1 MLCTRCPYIGG
12 DYRFCW
18 IIFDTTIFVKFG
30 GWLSLI
36 YDQNKYNYS
45 NVLTRVYNFF
55 YNWFDID
62 MLSLFW
68 YHKQDIFWKLEIW
81 NRTDLTSV
89 SFWNLADERFSRSL
103 KCICIRMKRFVF
115 MCNLKVN
122 LLIQLMF
129 VINLLLFLCYYFLKN
144 DKNNNF
150 FSSF

>member
-18 IIFDTTIFVKFG
+18 VIFYTTIFVKFG

-36 YDQNKYNYS
+36 YDQNEYNYS

-55 YNWFDID
+55 DYWFDID

-68 YHKQDIFWKLEIW
+68 YHKRDVFWKLEIW

-89 SFWNLADERFSRSL
+89 SFWDLANELFSRSL

-115 MCNLKVN
+115 MCNSKVN
-122 LLIQLMF
+122 LLIQLIF
-129 VINLLLFLCYYFLKN
+129 VIDLLLFLCYYFLK
-144 DKNNNF
+144 KW
-150 FSSF
+150 